1 MSDDSGEKTEE
12 ATSQRREDFR
22 KQGRVAQTR
31 ELSSVLVL
39 FAGVGLVSLMSKFF
53 FTQWREVFSHSF
65 GDEMISAVR
74 YGRLTE
80 ALTFAAGKTAL
91 IMAPIL
97 VIFWI
102 IGFASSVIQTG
113 FLYNEEALQIK
124 WEHLNPVA
132 GMQRLINLKALVEGA
147 KSLVKLVLILTISY
161 WLLRAQIRQLPQLM
175 QYDVPSL
182 FVFLGHVSIRLLAG
196 VGLFMTVLAG
206 ADYFYQRWTLEREMR
221 MSKQEIKEEHK
232 AREGDPMI
240 RARIK
245 RAQREAASRR
255 MMDDVPKAD
264 VIVVNPTH
272 IAIAIKYDETMV
284 APKIVAK
291 GADIVADKIREIAKE
306 HNIPI
311 VQNIPLARTMFK
323 TLKIGAAI
331 PKELYTA
338 VAEVLSY
345 VYKLR
350 RRGNSRRSR

>member
-1 MSDDSGEKTEE
+1 MSDDSGERTEE
-12 ATSQRREDFR
+12 ATQQRREDFR

-39 FAGVGLVSLMSKFF
+39 FAGVALISLMSQFF

-65 GDEMISAVR
+65 GDELVFSVR
-74 YGRLTE
+74 TGQMSE
-80 ALTFAAGKTAL
+80 ALRFAAAKGAL
-91 IMAPIL
+91 ILAPIL
-97 VIFWI
+97 LIFWV
-102 IGFASSVIQTG
+102 IGFVASVAQTG
-113 FLYNEEALQIK
+113 FLYNEEALQLN

-132 GMQRLINLKALVEGA
+132 GMKRLLNLKSVIEGV
-147 KSLVKLVLILTISY
+147 KSLAKLVLILFLAY
-161 WLLRAQIRQLPQLM
+161 WILRGQIRQLPHLM
-175 QYDVPSL
+175 EYDVPTL
-182 FVFLGHVSIRLLAG
+182 FVFLGSIAIRLLAG
-196 VGLFMTVLAG
+196 VGLFMTVLAS
-206 ADYFYQRWTLEREMR
+206 ADYFYQRWSLEREMR

-272 IAIAIKYDETMV
+272 IAIALKYDDTMV
-284 APKIVAK
+284 APRVVAK
-291 GADIVADKIREIAKE
+291 GADIVADKIREIAKA

-350 RRGNSRRSR
+350 RKARRNG